1 MFHDSN
7 PSEPLIN
14 RLKYFHIRFLFCQ
27 DIQIGGKSGMRM
39 TPLSQEDKIFFE
51 KLQCGMILRSLIP
64 TEESGFLKFTD
75 KFHFMLETTFM
86 I

>member
-1 MFHDSN
+1 
-7 PSEPLIN
+7 
-14 RLKYFHIRFLFCQ
+14 
-27 DIQIGGKSGMRM
+27 MRM